1 MRLIGFKEDKKT
13 NGPTF
18 IYNSENLEIE
28 ESNVDP
34 EEEDGYF
41 YINTKIKI
49 KDEKDGSTLTTTLQ
63 NEIDVEEIWLSLIHI

>member
-34 EEEDGYF
+34 
-41 YINTKIKI
+41 
-49 KDEKDGSTLTTTLQ
+49 
-63 NEIDVEEIWLSLIHI
+63 VEEHKKSERNKRKKKLRELVVKAKSFIGLK

>member
-18 IYNSENLEIE
+18 IYNSENLDIE

-34 EEEDGYF
+34 VEED
-41 YINTKIKI
+41 KKSKRIKR
-49 KDEKDGSTLTTTLQ
+49 KKKLKELAVKAK
-63 NEIDVEEIWLSLIHI
+63 SLIGLK

>member
-18 IYNSENLEIE
+18 IYNSENLQIE

-34 EEEDGYF
+34 
-41 YINTKIKI
+41 
-49 KDEKDGSTLTTTLQ
+49 
-63 NEIDVEEIWLSLIHI
+63 VEEHKKSERNKRKKKLRELVVKAKSFIGLK

>member
-18 IYNSENLEIE
+18 IYNSENLDIE

-34 EEEDGYF
+34 VEED
-41 YINTKIKI
+41 KKSKRIKR
-49 KDEKDGSTLTTTLQ
+49 KKMLKELAVKAK
-63 NEIDVEEIWLSLIHI
+63 SLIGLK

>member
-34 EEEDGYF
+34 
-41 YINTKIKI
+41 
-49 KDEKDGSTLTTTLQ
+49 
-63 NEIDVEEIWLSLIHI
+63 VEEHKKSERNKRKKKLRELAVKAKSFMGLK

>member
-13 NGPTF
+13 NSPTF

-34 EEEDGYF
+34 KEEHKKSQRNKRKKKLIELA
-41 YINTKIKI
+41 IKA
-49 KDEKDGSTLTTTLQ
+49 K
-63 NEIDVEEIWLSLIHI
+63 SLIGLK